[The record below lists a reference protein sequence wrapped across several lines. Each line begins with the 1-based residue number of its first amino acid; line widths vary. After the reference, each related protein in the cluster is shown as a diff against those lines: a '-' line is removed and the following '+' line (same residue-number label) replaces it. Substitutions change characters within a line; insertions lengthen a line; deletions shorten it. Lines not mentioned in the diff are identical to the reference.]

1 MLRAHRVLAGTVA
14 LGAAAALMTGCAPT
28 PQENV
33 SQACAAASAYAAA
46 LTNFKDTLKPSATVD
61 QVRSAQEQVAKTHE
75 EMIKQ
80 SQDVAKDR
88 TDAVKTAEQNLE
100 KAVKDVPDDATL
112 TQAAT
117 SLRDETIKLQAAA
130 SDLRSQLKC

>member
-1 MLRAHRVLAGTVA
+1 MRAHRVFAGPVA
-14 LGAAAALMTGCAPT
+14 LVAAVALLTSCAPT

-33 SQACAAASAYAAA
+33 SQACAAAGAYAAA
-46 LTNFKDTLKPSATVD
+46 LTNFKDTLKPSATVEQVQTARD
-61 QVRSAQEQVAKTHE
+61 QVTKTYD

-88 TDAVKTAEQNLE
+88 ADAVKTAQQNLE
-100 KAVKDVPDDATL
+100 SAVKDVPNDATL
-112 TQAAT
+112 KQAAN
-117 SLRDETIKLQAAA
+117 SLRDDTVKLQAAA

>member
-1 MLRAHRVLAGTVA
+1 MRAHRVFAGPVA
-14 LGAAAALMTGCAPT
+14 LVAAAALLTSCAPT

-33 SQACAAASAYAAA
+33 SQACAAAGAYAAA
-46 LTNFKDTLKPSATVD
+46 LTNFKDTLKPSATVEQVQTARD
-61 QVRSAQEQVAKTHE
+61 QVTKTYD

-88 TDAVKTAEQNLE
+88 ADAVKTAQQNLE
-100 KAVKDVPDDATL
+100 SAVKDVPNDATL
-112 TQAAT
+112 RQAAN
-117 SLRDETIKLQAAA
+117 SLRDDTVKLQAAA

>member
-1 MLRAHRVLAGTVA
+1 MLKAHRVFVGPVA
-14 LGAAAALMTGCAPT
+14 LGAAVALLTGCAPT

-46 LTNFKDTLKPSATVD
+46 LTNFKDTLKPTATVE
-61 QVRSAQEQVAKTHE
+61 QVKTARDQVAKTYE
-75 EMIKQ
+75 EMVKQ

-88 TDAVKTAEQNLE
+88 ADAVKTGQQNLE
-100 KAVKDVPDDATL
+100 SAVKAVPDDATL
-112 TQAAT
+112 TQAAN
-117 SLRDETIKLQAAA
+117 SLRDETVKLQAAA

>member
-1 MLRAHRVLAGTVA
+1 MRAHRVFAGPLA
-14 LGAAAALMTGCAPT
+14 LGAAVALLTSCAPT

-33 SQACAAASAYAAA
+33 SQACAAAGAYAAA
-46 LTNFKDTLKPSATVD
+46 LTNFKDTLTPSATVEQVQTARD
-61 QVRSAQEQVAKTHE
+61 QVTKTYD

-88 TDAVKTAEQNLE
+88 ADAVKTAQQNLE
-100 KAVKDVPDDATL
+100 SAVKDVPNDATL
-112 TQAAT
+112 KQAAN
-117 SLRDETIKLQAAA
+117 SLRDDTVKLQAAA

>member
-1 MLRAHRVLAGTVA
+1 MLRAHRVFAGPVAFGAAVA
-14 LGAAAALMTGCAPT
+14 LLTGCAPT

-33 SQACAAASAYAAA
+33 SQACAAAGAYAAA

-61 QVRSAQEQVAKTHE
+61 QVRTARDQVTKTYD

-88 TDAVKTAEQNLE
+88 ADAVKTAQQNLE

-112 TQAAT
+112 TQASN
-117 SLRDETIKLQAAA
+117 SLRDETVKLQAAA

>member
-1 MLRAHRVLAGTVA
+1 MRAHRAFAGPLA
-14 LGAAAALMTGCAPT
+14 LGAAVALLTSCAPT

-33 SQACAAASAYAAA
+33 SQACAAADAYAAA
-46 LTNFKDTLKPSATVD
+46 LTNFKDTLTPSATVEQVQTARD
-61 QVRSAQEQVAKTHE
+61 QVTKTYD

-88 TDAVKTAEQNLE
+88 ADAVKTAQQNLE
-100 KAVKDVPDDATL
+100 SAVKDVPNDATL
-112 TQAAT
+112 KQAAN
-117 SLRDETIKLQAAA
+117 SLRDDTVKLQAAA

>member
-1 MLRAHRVLAGTVA
+1 MLRAHRVFAGPVA
-14 LGAAAALMTGCAPT
+14 LGAAVALLTSCAPT

-61 QVRSAQEQVAKTHE
+61 QVRTARDQVTKTYE

-88 TDAVKTAEQNLE
+88 ADAVKTAQQNLE

-112 TQAAT
+112 TQASN
-117 SLRDETIKLQAAA
+117 SLRDETVKLQAAA

>member
-1 MLRAHRVLAGTVA
+1 MRAHRVFAGPFA
-14 LGAAAALMTGCAPT
+14 LVAAAALLTSCAPT

-33 SQACAAASAYAAA
+33 SQACAAASAYAAS
-46 LTNFKDTLKPSATVD
+46 LTNFKDTVKPSATVEQVKTARD
-61 QVRSAQEQVAKTHE
+61 QVTKAYE

-88 TDAVKTAEQNLE
+88 VDAVKTAEQNLE
-100 KAVKDVPDDATL
+100 SAVKNVSNDATL
-112 TQAAT
+112 TQAAS
-117 SLRDETIKLQAAA
+117 SLRDETVKLQAAA

>member
-1 MLRAHRVLAGTVA
+1 MLNAHRIFVGPVAFGAAVA
-14 LGAAAALMTGCAPT
+14 LLTGCAPT

-46 LTNFKDTLKPSATVD
+46 LTNFKDTLKPTATVAEVQTARD
-61 QVRSAQEQVAKTHE
+61 QVAKTYE

-88 TDAVKTAEQNLE
+88 ADAVKTGQQNLE
-100 KAVKDVPDDATL
+100 SAVKSVPDDATL
-112 TQAAT
+112 TQAAN
-117 SLRDETIKLQAAA
+117 SLRDETVKLQAAA

>member
-1 MLRAHRVLAGTVA
+1 MKAHRIFAGPVA
-14 LGAAAALMTGCAPT
+14 LGTAVALLTSCAPS

-33 SQACAAASAYAAA
+33 SQACAAASAYALA

-61 QVRSAQEQVAKTHE
+61 EVHSARDQVTKTYE

-88 TDAVKTAEQNLE
+88 ADAVKTAEQNLE
-100 KAVKDVPDDATL
+100 KAVKDVPNDATL
-112 TQAAT
+112 TQAAA
-117 SLRDETIKLQAAA
+117 SLRDETVKLQAAA